1 MSVSSK
7 YTLSGIPTITSSI
20 NLLLQFEEHYIC
32 TMSGIRQEKI
42 ASLLKREIATV
53 FQRETNTWFNGRFI
67 TITQVRMSPDLTLAK
82 VYISI
87 MISKDKKADLE
98 MVRSNT
104 WQIKNRV
111 ANNAGKHLRRMPDL
125 NFYIDDSLDYYED
138 IDRLLKD

>member
-1 MSVSSK
+1 
-7 YTLSGIPTITSSI
+7 
-20 NLLLQFEEHYIC
+20 
-32 TMSGIRQEKI
+32 MSGIRQEKI

-87 MISKDKKADLE
+87 MVSKDKKADLE

-111 ANNAGKHLRRMPDL
+111 ANTAGKHLRKMPDL